1 MRTIEE
7 MMKSLRAMAEE
18 AERREAPFAEMLSNP
33 GVQDGPCPQCAL
45 PSPLD
50 RDKTLEES
58 SRHNELRL
66 HYSVCNACEIESRI
80 QRDLRNS
87 SVPSRVCAATF
98 DNYRIYDDQQK
109 DAIRQIK
116 AWITDPS
123 KTFLLLLGS
132 CGTGKGHLGAATC
145 RSFRHE
151 KIKWRTHDEFIGKCH
166 SLDFHDREDY
176 LDTLSGTGLLVF
188 DEMGARTMSADT
200 PERFYRVLDKR
211 YDKGRKTILIG
222 NIPLRSADKTSILS
236 LTGDDR
242 MESRIIETGVVIG
255 CRWGD
260 YRKMEKGQKA

>member
-1 MRTIEE
+1 
-7 MMKSLRAMAEE
+7 MAAE
-18 AERREAPFAEMLSNP
+18 AEKREAPFVEMLNNP
-33 GVQDGPCPQCAL
+33 EIHDGPCPQCAL

-58 SRHNELRL
+58 SCRQELRL
-66 HYSVCNACEIESRI
+66 FYAVCDACKLEGRI
-80 QRDLRNS
+80 QRDLKNS
-87 SVPSRVCAATF
+87 GVPSRVIKSTF
-98 DNYRIYDDQQK
+98 ENYAIYDDRQK

-116 AWITDPS
+116 AWVKDPE
-123 KTFLLLLGS
+123 KVFLLLLGS
-132 CGTGKGHLGAATC
+132 CGTGKGHLAAATS
-145 RSFRHE
+145 RSFRSE
-151 KIKWRTHDEFIGKCH
+151 KIKWCTHDEFIGKCH

-176 LDTLSGTGLLVF
+176 LDSMVDTGLLVF
-188 DEMGARTMSADT
+188 DEMGARTVSADT

-222 NIPLRSADKTSILS
+222 NIPLRSDAGTSILS

-260 YRKMEKGQKA
+260 YRKMNK